1 MSMPALFPHGSSR
14 TFSLATAAFVALV
27 TLAGCSVMEGASKF
41 VDPYKHDVVQGNFV
55 SREQVDALQPGMSRQ
70 QVRDILGTPLLSSIF
85 HGDRWEYVFRLER
98 RGAETQKYRMTV
110 HFKGDTLARFEG
122 DTMPTEAEF
131 VSRFDPINTVNKV
144 PVLQASDEALSKFP
158 PSVSSVMPQ
167 PAPAGRSSYPPL
179 EGPAP

>member
-27 TLAGCSVMEGASKF
+27 TLAGCSVMEGASKL

-55 SREQVDALQPGMSRQ
+55 SKEQVDALQPGMSRQ

-110 HFKGDTLARFEG
+110 HFKGDTLARFSA
-122 DTMPTEAEF
+122 TMT
-131 VSRFDPINTVNKV
+131 SRC
-144 PVLQASDEALSKFP
+144 
-158 PSVSSVMPQ
+158 
-167 PAPAGRSSYPPL
+167 PA
-179 EGPAP
+179 

>member
-1 MSMPALFPHGSSR
+1 MPALFPHGSSR

-131 VSRFDPINTVNKV
+131 VSRFYTISTINKV

-158 PSVSSVMPQ
+158 PSVSSLPPQ
-167 PAPAGRSSYPPL
+167 PMPAGRSSYPPL
-179 EGPAP
+179 EGPAL